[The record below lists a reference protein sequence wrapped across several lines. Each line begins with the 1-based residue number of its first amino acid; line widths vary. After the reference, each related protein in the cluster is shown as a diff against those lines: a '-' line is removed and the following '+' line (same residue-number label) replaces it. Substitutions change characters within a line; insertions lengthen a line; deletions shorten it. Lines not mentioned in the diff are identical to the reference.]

1 MRARLSFV
9 ALLAGLA
16 LAGSVLAGCGGTDG
30 SGDGFGSST
39 PDSSATGGP
48 MVSGS
53 ASSSPSVNDPAATG
67 KNPGGVMT
75 ITGTPTE
82 GVENGC
88 IVMQS
93 GDTLYL
99 LIGAEPGAL
108 MTGRPVVVRGTPEPG
123 LMTTCQQ
130 GTPFRVT
137 EVRPA

>member
-1 MRARLSFV
+1 MRTRLSLV
-9 ALLAGLA
+9 ALLAGLV
-16 LAGSVLAGCGGTDG
+16 LAGSVLAGCGGSDG
-30 SGDGFGSST
+30 SGDGFGTSA
-39 PDSSATGGP
+39 PESSATGGP
-48 MVSGS
+48 TVSS
-53 ASSSPSVNDPAATG
+53 TPSVNDPTASG
-67 KNPGGVMT
+67 KYPGALMT

-93 GDTLYL
+93 GGTLYL
-99 LIGAEPGAL
+99 LLGAEPGAL
-108 MTGRPVVVRGTPEPG
+108 MTGQPVVVRGTPEPG

>member
-1 MRARLSFV
+1 M
-9 ALLAGLA
+9 ALLAGLV
-16 LAGSVLAGCGGTDG
+16 LAGLVLAGCGGT
-30 SGDGFGSST
+30 SGDSADDSA
-39 PDSSATGGP
+39 PDPSATGAP
-48 MVSGS
+48 TVSI
-53 ASSSPSVNDPAATG
+53 SPSAFPPGNDPTG
-67 KNPGGVMT
+67 KYPSGVIT

-99 LIGAEPGAL
+99 LLGAEPGAL